1 MAGFGKPQQGRKVK
15 RQTSTTKIEEIIRQS
30 LIAYQQGNLTSAKAL
45 LDKTIEAHRANSF
58 ALGLLATI
66 EKALGNN
73 ETAIQLFESSLGI
86 NQNNPDFLH
95 NHSDLLQDK
104 DLTKAVKLSN
114 KALEISPDNS
124 KYLERNGYL
133 KWKAGDL
140 DNALKATIKAIEF
153 KPDLVDAHTN
163 LGSIYKDLGN
173 LDQALAYTLK
183 SLELNPDNP
192 SAHMN
197 LGIIY
202 KDLGNLDQALAYTLK
217 SLELKPDNP
226 NAHMNLGEIYFE
238 IADHKKA
245 EEEFDLAI
253 DLNKQPK
260 DSATRGKAAC
270 CFIKK
275 DYNQAFELIQS
286 LSPEENLW
294 QKTAVPRE
302 AEIKSIIDAKFK
314 KEAFCNPT
322 GEVIQTTNTEDD
334 KSFIK
339 VAYRAVA
346 DDLIT
351 ELYGISTRKLSQTND
366 ARNGSGFCTDFKL
379 LSHTSPQIKQLEA
392 DLENIIRDSIH
403 KEPCSLKCDS
413 FFNIFKAGSGAAPHR
428 HLKSQDKKF
437 DLWKHKYSLVY
448 YVDPGD
454 QNCDQPGILKMHAPE
469 IEILPKKG
477 MILIIPATRMHS
489 SCYGGSKN
497 RLMVGANFYAF
508 DANTEYTI

>member
-163 LGSIYKDLGN
+163 LGS
-173 LDQALAYTLK
+173 
-183 SLELNPDNP
+183 
-192 SAHMN
+192 
-197 LGIIY
+197 IY